1 MINND
6 SPSSTRTI
14 LLVEDNPGDA
24 RLIRE
29 LLREAGSASLHLE
42 HRDRLST
49 GLARFA
55 EGGIDAV
62 LLDLSLPDSQGLE
75 TLSTMH
81 SRAVGAPILVL
92 TGLDNETMGL
102 EAVQHGAQDYLVKG
116 QIDGQL
122 LVRSIRYAI
131 ERKQSEQ
138 VLQRE
143 QEFLRA
149 VLANVS
155 STIVA
160 CDADGVLT
168 IFDRVTGQFQR
179 YPVPPEEWARHYG
192 LYLADGK
199 TPMRKEDV
207 PLFKAFQGQIVDN
220 VEMVTA
226 PENGVPRAYVASGQ
240 PMLGAN
246 GEKLGAVVAM
256 HDITERKAFEEQLA
270 HQAFHDPLTGLPN
283 RTLFMERLGHALVRS
298 RRGPGSVAVLFL
310 DLDNFKVINDSLGHK
325 VGDQLLIMVS
335 QRLRGCVRPEDT
347 VARLGGDE
355 FTIMVEDIE
364 SLGDASLVAERIEE
378 QLRAPF
384 VLGGRDSL
392 RTSSLSGRELFVSTS
407 IGIAMQSLAHEHPD
421 DLLRN
426 ADIAMYEA
434 KGRGRARYTVFEPKM
449 KARASEHL
457 RVETELRRAI
467 EREEFRVYYQPIVDL
482 RTGRIAGVE
491 ALLRWQHPDRGL
503 VPPLEFIPLAEETG
517 LIVPIGQLV
526 LEEACRQVC
535 KWRDLYPGKPGEE
548 PLTVSVN
555 LSVRQFGHPGLI
567 EDIARVLRETGLD
580 PRHLKLEITESIGAE
595 DSGDAVATLNR
606 LREMG
611 IGLALDDFGTGY
623 SALSY
628 LKRFPITNLKLDRSF
643 VAGLGQDAEDT
654 AIVHAVIAF
663 AKALGLSVTA
673 EGIETVEQLAD
684 LQSLSCE
691 QGQGYYF
698 SKPLPSEAMDAL
710 LAEPHVGGRVGGVGT
725 IHRTETVT
733 ATATATVTA
742 TATATAVATGAATVT
757 GALAKGVKAPAN
769 KLLQTAPSP

>member
-1 MINND
+1 MTQDHLATYFTN
-6 SPSSTRTI
+6 SMSSTASTSV
-14 LLVEDNPGDA
+14 LLIEDNPGDA

-29 LLREAGSASLHLE
+29 LLREAGERGAASLRME
-42 HRDRLST
+42 HRDRLSA

-55 EGGIDAV
+55 EGGIDAI

-75 TLSTMH
+75 TLSRMH
-81 SRAVGAPILVL
+81 AQAGGVPILVL
-92 TGLDNETMGL
+92 TGLDSETLGL

-131 ERKQSEQ
+131 ERKQVEYA
-138 VLQRE
+138 LHRE

-155 STIVA
+155 SIIVA

-168 IFDRVTGQFQR
+168 FFDRANRRFFR
-179 YPVPPEEWARHYG
+179 DPVPPERWAEHYG

-199 TPMRKEDV
+199 TLMRKEDI
-207 PLFKAFQGQIVDN
+207 PLFQAFIGKLVEN

-226 PENGVPRAYVASGQ
+226 RQDSMARTYLASGQ

-256 HDITERKAFEEQLA
+256 HDITERKVFEAQLE

-283 RTLFMERLGHALVRS
+283 RSLFMDRLGHALVRA

-335 QRLRGCVRPEDT
+335 QRLQECVRPEDT

-355 FTIMVEDIE
+355 FTVLLEDIE
-364 SLGDASLVAERIEE
+364 SVDDAALVAERIEGH
-378 QLRAPF
+378 LKAPF
-384 VLGGRDSL
+384 ALSGHNAIRTGSL
-392 RTSSLSGRELFVSTS
+392 EGRELFVTTS
-407 IGIAMQSLAHEHPD
+407 IGVALQTAAHEHPD

-434 KGRGRARYTVFEPKM
+434 KGRGKARYALFEPRM
-449 KARASEHL
+449 KARAREHL
-457 RVETELRRAI
+457 RIETELRRAI
-467 EREEFRVYYQPIVDL
+467 EREEFRVYYQPIVNL
-482 RTGRIAGVE
+482 KSGTISGVE
-491 ALLRWQHPDRGL
+491 ALLRWEHPERGL
-503 VPPLEFIPLAEETG
+503 VPPLEFIPLAEEIG
-517 LIVPIGQLV
+517 LIVPIGQWV
-526 LEEACRQVC
+526 LQEACRQVC
-535 KWRDLYPGKPGEE
+535 EWRTFLTAKRREPDEV

-555 LSVRQFGHPGLI
+555 LSVRQFGHPPLI
-567 EDIARVLRETGLD
+567 EEIAQILTETGLA
-580 PRHLKLEITESIGAE
+580 PQHLKLEITESMGAQ
-595 DSGDAVATLNR
+595 DSVGTITILNK

-611 IGLALDDFGTGY
+611 IQLALDDFGTGY

-628 LKRFPITNLKLDRSF
+628 LKRFPITTLKLDRSF
-643 VAGLGQDAEDT
+643 VAGLGQDTEDT

-673 EGIETVEQLAD
+673 EGIETAEQLAD
-684 LQSLSCE
+684 LRSLGCDE
-691 QGQGYYF
+691 GQGYYF
-698 SKPLPSEAMDAL
+698 SRPLPGEAMQAL
-710 LAEPHVGGRVGGVGT
+710 LAESLMVTEVTEAAAIR
-725 IHRTETVT
+725 RTKTPT
-733 ATATATVTA
+733 A
-742 TATATAVATGAATVT
+742 
-757 GALAKGVKAPAN
+757 AKA
-769 KLLQTAPSP
+769 S